1 MRPFLSK
8 SDNEEMQSDYRYC
21 LYAVVN
27 HLGSID
33 AGHYTGILKY
43 RYDKLDV
50 Y

>member
-8 SDNEEMQSDYRYC
+8 TDNEEMQSGDYRYC

-33 AGHYTGILKY
+33 AGHYTGNS
-43 RYDKLDV
+43 
-50 Y
+50 